1 MRINFTTHNVRAN
14 LMQNL
19 TPASSN
25 ELARQIL
32 EVVVRIPYGKVA
44 SYGQVAKMAG
54 LPKHARLVGYVLKH
68 LDAEVDVPWHRVIN
82 AQGKIS
88 LHSINAQGENI
99 QQLKLMAEDIHLV
112 NGKVNLRQ
120 FGWQSLGV

>member
-1 MRINFTTHNVRAN
+1 
-14 LMQNL
+14 MQNL
-19 TPASSN
+19 TPVSSK

-68 LDAEVDVPWHRVIN
+68 LDADVDVPWHRVTN

-88 LHSINAQGENI
+88 LQSMNTRGENI
-99 QQLKLMAEDIHLV
+99 QQLKLMAEGIHLV

-120 FGWQSLGV
+120 FGWGSLGA